1 MIYLDGGVP
10 WGKVDSVQSKALVQF
25 CLRRS
30 KYIVLPRE
38 HSEKIEEA
46 VVERLKREAIEEVK
60 QRSQRQIQYI
70 KTLSPRQLKKDGF
83 LSINW
88 GIDNITTH
96 AKQEINEIQQ
106 IHVNFKKE
114 DTLMEDLA
122 EWGLVKRAYGTSSF
136 TTYRPGTIWDLCYFD
151 KEQVDLREQRKDIFA
166 YPLYMGEYEFE
177 DPAFADWE
185 GHVWMCICSHEQTF
199 SMRLTE
205 ADYKE
210 CEKINIRH
218 VK

>member
-10 WGKVDSVQSKALVQF
+10 WGKVNSVQSKALVQF

-38 HSEKIEEA
+38 HREKIEES
-46 VVERLKREAIEEVK
+46 VVEKLKREAIEEVK
-60 QRSQRQIQYI
+60 QRSERQIRYI
-70 KTLSPRQLKKDGF
+70 RTLSPRQ
-83 LSINW
+83 W
-88 GIDNITTH
+88 GINNIMTN
-96 AKQEINEIQQ
+96 AKQEIKELQQ
-106 IHVNFKKE
+106 IRGSFKKE

-122 EWGLVKRAYGTSSF
+122 EWGLVKRELATSSF

-166 YPLYMGEYEFE
+166 CPLYMGAYEFE

-185 GHVWMCICSHEQTF
+185 GNVWMCICSHEQTF
-199 SMRLTE
+199 SMGITE
-205 ADYKE
+205 ENYKE
-210 CEKINIRH
+210 FEKMNIRH
-218 VK
+218 FK

>member
-10 WGKVDSVQSKALVQF
+10 WGKVNSAQSKALVQF

-38 HSEKIEEA
+38 HREKIEES
-46 VVERLKREAIEEVK
+46 VVEKLKREAIEEVK
-60 QRSQRQIQYI
+60 QRSERQIRYI

-83 LSINW
+83 LSLNW
-88 GIDNITTH
+88 GIDNIMTN
-96 AKQEINEIQQ
+96 AKQEIKELQQ
-106 IHVNFKKE
+106 IRGSFKKE

-122 EWGLVKRAYGTSSF
+122 EWGLVKRELATSSF

-151 KEQVDLREQRKDIFA
+151 KEQVDLRELHKNIFA
-166 YPLYMGEYEFE
+166 YPLYIGKYEFE
-177 DPAFADWE
+177 DPAFADE
-185 GHVWMCICSHEQTF
+185 KRHVWMRICSHESTF
-199 SMRLTE
+199 SMELAE

-210 CEKINIRH
+210 FEKMNIRLF
-218 VK
+218 K